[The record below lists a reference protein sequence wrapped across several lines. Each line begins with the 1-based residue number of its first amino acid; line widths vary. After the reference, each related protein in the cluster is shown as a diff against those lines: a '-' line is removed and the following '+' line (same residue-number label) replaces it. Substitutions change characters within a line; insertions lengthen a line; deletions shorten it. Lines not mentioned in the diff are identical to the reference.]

1 VLVAEILRLSTGLG
15 VQHYATESNADERL
29 YYMSHLQRVLVAL
42 IHPLSGCLMSTLCT
56 AATLTTVIRAGR
68 LNITF

>member
-29 YYMSHLQRVLVAL
+29 YYMSSTAGSRCFDT
-42 IHPLSGCLMSTLCT
+42 HPLSGC
-56 AATLTTVIRAGR
+56 
-68 LNITF
+68 